1 MVDRDFEHMQEIP
14 THPFFHHE
22 ILEATPCLKFRHSV
36 TQRAPAPEWKSDEC

>member
-22 ILEATPCLKFRHSV
+22 ILEDTPCLSFRKLLCFSAYAQCSIE
-36 TQRAPAPEWKSDEC
+36 TK